1 MGYFPRDIGFQISSI
16 RPMTKALK
24 INLDRLLKER
34 GISMKKLSVEAG
46 FGETFVRDVLR
57 RGNDPTLAKVTKL
70 AEILGVPLV
79 DLLRGEENG
88 EHQDFVS
95 SETGANQKLKGTVPQ
110 IDVTAGMGG
119 GGIVGEVNTEHNG
132 IVVSA
137 DQVSG
142 RWGLPEFI
150 YARIGVPSARLAAL
164 PVQGDSMSPTLKD
177 GDVIFVDTGHR
188 SPSPD
193 GIYALSD
200 DFGGVIVK
208 RLESHG
214 GDGRVR
220 IISDNPLHQPYERSI
235 EEMFIF
241 GRYVGR
247 WTV

>member
-1 MGYFPRDIGFQISSI
+1 
-16 RPMTKALK
+16 MTKALK
-24 INLDRLLKER
+24 INLNRIVEARRL
-34 GISMKKLSVEAG
+34 SMKKLSIEAG
-46 FGETFVRDVLR
+46 LGETFVRDILK
-57 RGNDPTLAKVTKL
+57 RGTDPSLGKITRL
-70 AEILGVPLV
+70 AETLGISLSE
-79 DLLRGEENG
+79 LLGS
-88 EHQDFVS
+88 DDSVATADYLS
-95 SETGANQKLKGTVPQ
+95 SEPQANRTPQGSVPQ

-119 GGIVGEVNTEHNG
+119 GGIVGHINVEHNG
-132 IVVSA
+132 ITISA

-142 RWGLPEFI
+142 LWGLPDFI
-150 YARIGVPSARLAAL
+150 YARIGVPAKRLAAL

-188 SPSPD
+188 QPSPD

-214 GDGRVR
+214 GDGKVS
-220 IISDNPLHQPYERSI
+220 IISDNPLHQTYERAI

>member
-1 MGYFPRDIGFQISSI
+1 
-16 RPMTKALK
+16 MTKALK
-24 INLDRLLKER
+24 KNLGQIIHSRRL
-34 GISMKKLSVEAG
+34 SMKQLSIEAG
-46 FGETFVRDVLR
+46 LGETFVRDILKR
-57 RGNDPTLAKVTKL
+57 DNDPTLSKISRL
-70 AEILGVPLV
+70 ADTLGVPL
-79 DLLRGEENG
+79 DWLLNNHGDGESES
-88 EHQDFVS
+88 FLS
-95 SETGANQKLKGTVPQ
+95 SEAAANRAPKGSVPQ

-119 GGIVGEVNTEHNG
+119 GGVTGEINVEHNG
-132 IVVSA
+132 IIISA

-142 RWGLPEFI
+142 RWSLPEFI
-150 YARIGVPSARLAAL
+150 HARIGVPAQRMAAL

-177 GDVIFVDTGHR
+177 GDVIFVDTAHR
-188 SPSPD
+188 QPSPD
-193 GIYALSD
+193 GIYALAD